1 MSLRLR
7 RIAVDGFRK
16 FREPMAIEGLTDGLN
31 IIIEPNETGKS
42 TLLEAL
48 RAAFFVRHG
57 TKNQLAQSFAPYG
70 EAVGP
75 EIQVSFEADGAP
87 WTVTKRFLR
96 GATIEVTG
104 PQGKAQ
110 GEEAEARLH
119 ALLGSVRD
127 TSQKGD
133 AGTYGALGLLW
144 VAQTDALAVTA
155 PGQIVRDTVR
165 STLEAEVGSIMGGPA
180 YKRVR
185 TRIDEQFARY
195 WSPTGQKRERQNEMR
210 ERVESAETAA
220 REAADRLAG
229 LEKTFA
235 ELEAARAR
243 LNVVQR
249 EIADDT
255 DVQTRKDLVASLEV
269 ARAAAQIL
277 ATRRAE
283 HEAISAKG
291 RGLEDLSERH
301 RTATEARDKASLALE
316 QARAK
321 RTDLAERLA
330 TSKQRLVDVHEA
342 LENARTARHDAR
354 SALSGGE
361 DRLRAARRKT
371 GVAAA
376 RKRHAELVELERLQI
391 EAKTLAATLIPTKT
405 IELLETNERAIA
417 EARAAQSSG
426 ATRIALTGDVAGILI
441 DGEPAGPGERTL
453 TGRTHF
459 RLGDVELVVIP
470 PAGAASAEEAL
481 SSALKKQQSALA
493 DLALADLAAARA
505 RNDTARDA
513 ASELRTIAARIEA
526 TTPADENVGL
536 AAGAGALKLFIVELA
551 DETEA
556 DEGFPDIAALTAALE
571 AADIAL
577 ARAEGAQDSA
587 FAALRRAEEED
598 APLATA
604 EAGDASDL
612 SNATGQIT
620 AIESRPEFPSLVD
633 DLARAREQTAEAAV
647 KLEEATRDATAHDP
661 AVITRKIETVDAR
674 SRAACEARTKLE
686 MEIARFEGT
695 IESEGGKGLAD
706 REAGAREEA
715 EAARSALQRVTEEA
729 ETLKLLRE
737 TLDEARDETS
747 AKFVGP
753 VAKRAKRHIE
763 RLLPGC
769 DLSFSEDLMLDAVV
783 RGGISEGCEDLSR
796 GTQEQLAVLTRIA
809 FADMLIEQGR
819 PVSLIL
825 DDPLVYADDA
835 RLDLMVEI
843 LSEAAKRMQVIL
855 LTCRDRAFRHVKA
868 NRLTFTPQ
876 GPLGNPSGAMVEHEV
891 AAFGVVE

>member
-31 IIIEPNETGKS
+31 IVIEPNETGKS

-75 EIQVSFEADGAP
+75 EIQVSFDADGAP

-133 AGTYGALGLLW
+133 ASTYGALGLLW
-144 VAQTDALAVTA
+144 VAQTEALAVTG

-180 YKRVR
+180 YTRVR
-185 TRIDEQFARY
+185 TKVDEQFGRY
-195 WSPTGQKRERQNEMR
+195 WSPTGQKRGRQNDAK
-210 ERVESAETAA
+210 ERVEQAETAA

-229 LEKTFA
+229 LELTFS
-235 ELEAARAR
+235 ELESARAR
-243 LNVVQR
+243 LKVVQR

-255 DVQTRKDLVASLEV
+255 DVQTRKDLVASLET

-283 HEAISAKG
+283 HEAVSAKV
-291 RGLEDLSERH
+291 RGLDDLADRH
-301 RTATEARDKASLALE
+301 RLASDERDKAEIALGK
-316 QARAK
+316 ARA
-321 RTDLAERLA
+321 RRAELSEGLTTA
-330 TSKQRLVDVHEA
+330 KQRLVDARSA
-342 LENARTARHDAR
+342 LETARTARVEAR
-354 SALSGGE
+354 SALSTGE
-361 DRLRAARRKT
+361 EQLRASRRRSAI
-371 GVAAA
+371 AAA
-376 RKRHAELVELERLQI
+376 RKRHGELVDFERLQG
-391 EAKTLAATLIPTKT
+391 EAKALAATVIPAKT
-405 IELLETNERAIA
+405 METLEANERLVA
-417 EARAAQSSG
+417 EARALRAAG
-426 ATRIALTGDVAGILI
+426 ATRIALSGDAAGISI
-441 DGEPAGPGERTL
+441 DGEPMALGERTL
-453 TGRTHF
+453 TGETRL
-459 RLGDVELVVIP
+459 RLGNAELIITP
-470 PAGAASAEEAL
+470 PAGAVSAEEAL
-481 SSALKKQQSALA
+481 ASAVAKQKSALTELGLASLA
-493 DLALADLAAARA
+493 DARA
-505 RNDTARDA
+505 RNDAARDA

-526 TTPADENVGL
+526 VTPADENIAL
-536 AAGAGALKLFIVELA
+536 AAGAEALKLCIVELVDDAEPA
-551 DETEA
+551 DIEL
-556 DEGFPDIAALTAALE
+556 PDVTLLSKYLE
-571 AADIAL
+571 AADTAL
-577 ARAEGAQDSA
+577 ARAEGAQESA
-587 FAALRRAEEED
+587 VDALRRIEEED
-598 APLATA
+598 APLATT
-604 EAGDASDL
+604 EAGAFSDL
-612 SNATGQIT
+612 ANARTQID
-620 AIESRPEFPSLVD
+620 AIEQRPEFPT
-633 DLARAREQTAEAAV
+633 LATDVTLAREQTATAAV
-647 KLEEATRDATAHDP
+647 KLDEAARDATAHDP
-661 AVITRKIETVDAR
+661 AAITRKIETIDAR
-674 SRAACEARTKLE
+674 TKATGEARTKLE
-686 MEIARFEGT
+686 MEAARLEGT

-715 EAARSALQRVTEEA
+715 EAARAALLRITEEA
-729 ETLKLLRE
+729 DTLKLLRD
-737 TLDEARDETS
+737 TLDEARDQTS

-753 VAKRAKRHIE
+753 VAKRAKRYIE

-769 DLSFSEDLMLDAVV
+769 DLSFSEDLTLEAVV
-783 RGGISEGCEDLSR
+783 RGGLSEGCGDLSR

-809 FADMLIEQGR
+809 FADMLLEQGR

-843 LSEAAKRMQVIL
+843 LSEAAERMQVIL
-855 LTCRDRAFRHVKA
+855 LTCRDRAFRHVPG
-868 NRLTFTPQ
+868 NRLS
-876 GPLGNPSGAMVEHEV
+876 LGRIATG
-891 AAFGVVE
+891 

>member
-31 IIIEPNETGKS
+31 IVIEPNETGKS

-57 TKNQLAQSFAPYG
+57 TKNQLAQSFAPHG

-110 GEEAEARLH
+110 GEEAESRLH

-144 VAQTDALAVTA
+144 VAQTEALAVTA

-185 TRIDEQFARY
+185 TRIDDQFGRY
-195 WSPTGQKRERQNEMR
+195 WSPTGQKRGRQTEAR
-210 ERVESAETAA
+210 ERVEIAETAA
-220 REAADRLAG
+220 REAADRLTG
-229 LEKTFA
+229 LERTFS
-235 ELEAARAR
+235 ELESAR
-243 LNVVQR
+243 LRLKVVQR
-249 EIADDT
+249 EIADDS
-255 DVQTRKDLVASLEV
+255 DVQSRKDLVASLEI

-283 HEAISAKG
+283 HEAVNAKV

-301 RTATEARDKASLALE
+301 RKATEDREKAELALA
-316 QARAK
+316 QART
-321 RTDLAERLA
+321 RRSDLSDGLVAA
-330 TSKQRLVDVHEA
+330 KQRLVDARSA
-342 LENARTARHDAR
+342 LESARTARLDAR
-354 SALSGGE
+354 SALSAGE
-361 DRLRAARRKT
+361 DRVRASRRRT
-371 GVAAA
+371 AVAAA
-376 RKRHAELVELERLQI
+376 RKRHVELVELERLHG
-391 EAKTLAATLIPTKT
+391 EVKTLAATLIPSKT
-405 IELLETNERAIA
+405 MEVLEANDKAVA
-417 EARAAQSSG
+417 KARALQSAG
-426 ATRIALTGDVAGILI
+426 ATRIALSGDTGAILI
-441 DGEPAGPGERTL
+441 DGEPMSPGERTL
-453 TGRTHF
+453 TGNTHI
-459 RLGDVELVVIP
+459 RLGDAELIVMP

-481 SSALKKQQSALA
+481 STALEKQQSALE
-493 DLALADLAAARA
+493 DLDIVDLAAARA
-505 RNDTARDA
+505 RNDAARDA

-536 AAGAGALKLFIVELA
+536 AAGAGALKLFIIELVDDGDGVESDL
-551 DETEA
+551 
-556 DEGFPDIAALTAALE
+556 PDITALTKAVE
-571 AADIAL
+571 AADSAL

-587 FAALRRAEEED
+587 VDALRRVEEED

-604 EAGDASDL
+604 EAGAGSDL
-612 SNATGQIT
+612 SNANAQIDT
-620 AIESRPEFPSLVD
+620 IESRPEFPTLAA
-633 DLARAREQTAEAAV
+633 DLTRARELTAEAAV

-661 AVITRKIETVDAR
+661 AAITRRIETVDAR
-674 SRAACEARTKLE
+674 SRAAGEARTKLE
-686 MEIARFEGT
+686 MEIARLEGT
-695 IESEGGKGLAD
+695 VESEGGKGLAD

-715 EAARSALQRVTEEA
+715 EAALAALQRITDEA

-769 DLSFSEDLMLDAVV
+769 DLSFSEDLALEAVI
-783 RGGISEGCEDLSR
+783 RGGISEGCGDLSR

-809 FADMLIEQGR
+809 FADMLLDQGR

-825 DDPLVYADDA
+825 DDPLVYSDDA

-843 LSEAAKRMQVIL
+843 LSEAAERMQVIL
-855 LTCRDRAFRHVKA
+855 LTCRDRAFRHVVG
-868 NRLTFTPQ
+868 NRISL
-876 GPLGNPSGAMVEHEV
+876 
-891 AAFGVVE
+891 AASPA

>member
-180 YKRVR
+180 YKRVS

-195 WSPTGQKRERQNEMR
+195 WSPTGQKRERQNEVR
-210 ERVESAETAA
+210 ERVENAETAA
-220 REAADRLAG
+220 RDAADRLAG

-243 LNVVQR
+243 LKVVQR

-283 HEAISAKG
+283 HEAVSAKAK
-291 RGLEDLSERH
+291 GLEDLSERH
-301 RTATEARDKASLALE
+301 RSATEARDKASLALE

-321 RTDLAERLA
+321 RTDVGEGLA
-330 TSKQRLVDVHEA
+330 TAKQRLVDARSA
-342 LENARTARHDAR
+342 LENARAARQDAR
-354 SALSGGE
+354 SALSVGE
-361 DRLRAARRKT
+361 DRVQAARRKT

-376 RKRHAELVELERLQI
+376 RKRHVELVELERLQS
-391 EAKTLAATLIPTKT
+391 EARNLAATLIPAKT

-417 EARAAQSSG
+417 EARASQSAG
-426 ATRIALTGDVAGILI
+426 ATRIALTGDTAGILI

-453 TGRTHF
+453 AGRTHF
-459 RLGDVELVVIP
+459 NLGGAELVVMP
-470 PAGAASAEEAL
+470 AAGAASAEEAL
-481 SSALKKQQSALA
+481 SSSLKKQQSALA
-493 DLALADLAAARA
+493 DLDVADLAAARA
-505 RNDTARDA
+505 RNDAARDA

-526 TTPADENVGL
+526 TTPADENLGL
-536 AAGAGALKLFIVELA
+536 AAGAAALKLFIVELA
-551 DETEA
+551 DEAETG
-556 DEGFPDIAALTAALE
+556 EGDLPDIAVLTTALE
-571 AADIAL
+571 AADTAL

-587 FAALRRAEEED
+587 LAALRRAEEED

-604 EAGDASDL
+604 EAGAASDL
-612 SNATGQIT
+612 ANATGQIT
-620 AIESRPEFPSLVD
+620 AIESRPEFLSLAE
-633 DLARAREQTAEAAV
+633 DLARAREQTATAAV
-647 KLEEATRDATAHDP
+647 KLEEATRDATAHD
-661 AVITRKIETVDAR
+661 ASAIARKIETVDAR
-674 SRAACEARTKLE
+674 SRAAGEARTKLE

-706 REAGAREEA
+706 REASAREEA
-715 EAARSALQRVTEEA
+715 EAARAAVQRVTEEA

-769 DLSFSEDLMLDAVV
+769 DLTFSEDLMLDAVV
-783 RGGISEGCEDLSR
+783 RGGISEGCGDLSR

-843 LSEAAKRMQVIL
+843 LSEAAERMQVIL
-855 LTCRDRAFRHVKA
+855 LTCRDRAFRHVPA
-868 NRLTFTPQ
+868 SRLSLTSIKQ
-876 GPLGNPSGAMVEHEV
+876 
-891 AAFGVVE
+891 

>member
-16 FREPMAIEGLTDGLN
+16 FREPMVIEGLTDGLN
-31 IIIEPNETGKS
+31 IVIEPNETGKS

-75 EIQVSFEADGAP
+75 EIQVSFETDGAP

-96 GATIEVTG
+96 GAAIEVTG

-144 VAQTDALAVTA
+144 VAQTDAISVTA
-155 PGQIVRDTVR
+155 PGQIVRDTVM
-165 STLEAEVGSIMGGPA
+165 STLETEVGSIMGGPA

-185 TRIDEQFARY
+185 TRIDEQFGRY
-195 WSPTGQKRERQNEMR
+195 WSPTRQKRGRQNDAR
-210 ERVESAETAA
+210 ERADVAETAA

-229 LEKTFA
+229 LERTFSD
-235 ELEAARAR
+235 LEAARAR
-243 LNVVQR
+243 LKVVQR

-255 DVQTRKDLVASLEV
+255 DVQTRKDLVALLEV

-283 HEAISAKG
+283 HEAVSAKV

-301 RTATEARDKASLALE
+301 RKATEDRDKADLALG
-316 QARAK
+316 QARAQ
-321 RTDLAERLA
+321 RAELSDGLAA
-330 TSKQRLVDVHEA
+330 AKQRLA
-342 LENARTARHDAR
+342 DAR
-354 SALSGGE
+354 SALESARASRQEARLALSAGQ
-361 DRLRAARRKT
+361 DRVRASRRRAA
-371 GVAAA
+371 VAAA
-376 RKRHAELVELERLQI
+376 RKRHSELVELERRHG
-391 EAKTLAATLIPTKT
+391 EAKTLAATLIPSKT
-405 IELLETNERAIA
+405 MDLLEANERAVA
-417 EARAAQSSG
+417 EARALRSAG
-426 ATRIALTGDVAGILI
+426 ATSIMLSGETSGISI
-441 DGEPAGPGERTL
+441 DGEPASPCERTL
-453 TGRTHF
+453 TGMTIV
-459 RLGDVELVVIP
+459 RLGDAELVITP

-481 SSALKKQQSALA
+481 LSALKKQQSTLEELDVV
-493 DLALADLAAARA
+493 DLAGARA
-505 RNDTARDA
+505 RNDDARDA

-536 AAGAGALKLFIVELA
+536 AAGADALKLFIFELV
-551 DETEA
+551 DEAGAVEA
-556 DEGFPDIAALTAALE
+556 DLPDITALTNALDV
-571 AADIAL
+571 ADSVL
-577 ARAEGAQDSA
+577 AKAEGAQDSA
-587 FAALRRAEEED
+587 VDAFRRIEQDD

-604 EAGDASDL
+604 EAGAASDL
-612 SNATGQIT
+612 ANAKAQID
-620 AIESRPEFPSLVD
+620 AVEGRSEFPTLAA
-633 DLARAREQTAEAAV
+633 DLTRVREQTAEAAV

-661 AVITRKIETVDAR
+661 AAITRKIETVDAR
-674 SRAACEARTKLE
+674 SRAASDARTKLE
-686 MEIARFEGT
+686 MDIARFEGT
-695 IESEGGKGLAD
+695 VESEGGKGLAD

-715 EAARSALQRVTEEA
+715 EAARAALQRITEEA

-769 DLSFSEDLMLDAVV
+769 DLSFSEDLTLEAVI
-783 RGGISEGCEDLSR
+783 RGGVSEGCGDLSR

-809 FADMLIEQGR
+809 FADMLLEQGR

-825 DDPLVYADDA
+825 DDPLVYSDDA

-843 LSEAAKRMQVIL
+843 LSEAAERMQVIL
-855 LTCRDRAFRHVKA
+855 LTCRDRAFRHVPG
-868 NRLTFTPQ
+868 NRLS
-876 GPLGNPSGAMVEHEV
+876 LSSVV
-891 AAFGVVE
+891 AKAG

>member
-16 FREPMAIEGLTDGLN
+16 FREPMVIEGLTDGLN
-31 IIIEPNETGKS
+31 IVIEPNETGKS

-48 RAAFFVRHG
+48 RAALFVRHG

-96 GATIEVTG
+96 GAAIEVTG

-185 TRIDEQFARY
+185 TRIDEQFGRY
-195 WSPTGQKRERQNEMR
+195 WSPTRQKRGRQNDAR
-210 ERVESAETAA
+210 ERVDVAEAAA

-229 LEKTFA
+229 LERTFSD
-235 ELEAARAR
+235 LEATRAR
-243 LNVVQR
+243 LKVVQR

-283 HEAISAKG
+283 HEAVSAKV
-291 RGLEDLSERH
+291 RGLEDLLERH
-301 RTATEARDKASLALE
+301 HKATEDRDKADLALG
-316 QARAK
+316 QARAQ
-321 RTDLAERLA
+321 RAELGDGLAA
-330 TSKQRLVDVHEA
+330 AKQRLA
-342 LENARTARHDAR
+342 DAR
-354 SALSGGE
+354 SALEIARASRQE
-361 DRLRAARRKT
+361 ARLAHSAGQERVRASRRRAA
-371 GVAAA
+371 VATA
-376 RKRHAELVELERLQI
+376 RKRHSELVELERLHG
-391 EAKTLAATLIPTKT
+391 EAKTLAATLIPSKT
-405 IELLETNERAIA
+405 MDVLEANERAVA
-417 EARAAQSSG
+417 EARARRSAG
-426 ATRIALTGDVAGILI
+426 ATSIMLSGETSGISI
-441 DGEPAGPGERTL
+441 NGEPASPCERTL
-453 TGRTHF
+453 TGMTIV
-459 RLGDVELVVIP
+459 RLGDAKLVITP

-481 SSALKKQQSALA
+481 SSALKKQQSTLEELDVV
-493 DLALADLAAARA
+493 DLAGARA
-505 RNDTARDA
+505 RNDAARDA

-536 AAGAGALKLFIVELA
+536 AAGADSLKLFIFELV
-551 DETEA
+551 DEVGAVEA
-556 DEGFPDIAALTAALE
+556 DLPDVAALTNALE
-571 AADIAL
+571 VADSAL
-577 ARAEGAQDSA
+577 AKAEGAQDSA
-587 FAALRRAEEED
+587 VEALRRIEQDD

-604 EAGDASDL
+604 EAGAASDL
-612 SNATGQIT
+612 ANAKAQID
-620 AIESRPEFPSLVD
+620 AVGGRSEFPTLAA
-633 DLARAREQTAEAAV
+633 DLTRVRKQTADAAV

-661 AVITRKIETVDAR
+661 AAITRKIETVDAR
-674 SRAACEARTKLE
+674 SRAASDARTKLE
-686 MEIARFEGT
+686 MDIARFEGT
-695 IESEGGKGLAD
+695 VESEGGKGLAD
-706 REAGAREEA
+706 RDAGAREEA
-715 EAARSALQRVTEEA
+715 EAARAALQRITEEA
-729 ETLKLLRE
+729 ETLKLLCE

-769 DLSFSEDLMLDAVV
+769 ELSFSEDLNLEAVI
-783 RGGISEGCEDLSR
+783 RGGISEGCGDLSR

-809 FADMLIEQGR
+809 FADMLLEQGR

-825 DDPLVYADDA
+825 DDPLVYSDDA

-843 LSEAAKRMQVIL
+843 LSETAERMQVIL
-855 LTCRDRAFRHVKA
+855 LTCRDRAFRHVAA
-868 NRLTFTPQ
+868 NRV
-876 GPLGNPSGAMVEHEV
+876 SIAR
-891 AAFGVVE
+891 

>member
-1 MSLRLR
+1 
-7 RIAVDGFRK
+7 
-16 FREPMAIEGLTDGLN
+16 
-31 IIIEPNETGKS
+31 
-42 TLLEAL
+42 
-48 RAAFFVRHG
+48 
-57 TKNQLAQSFAPYG
+57 
-70 EAVGP
+70 
-75 EIQVSFEADGAP
+75 
-87 WTVTKRFLR
+87 
-96 GATIEVTG
+96 
-104 PQGKAQ
+104 
-110 GEEAEARLH
+110 
-119 ALLGSVRD
+119 
-127 TSQKGD
+127 
-133 AGTYGALGLLW
+133 
-144 VAQTDALAVTA
+144 
-155 PGQIVRDTVR
+155 
-165 STLEAEVGSIMGGPA
+165 
-180 YKRVR
+180 
-185 TRIDEQFARY
+185 
-195 WSPTGQKRERQNEMR
+195 MR

-577 ARAEGAQDSA
+577 ARTEGAQDSA

>member
-42 TLLEAL
+42 TILEAL

-87 WTVTKRFLR
+87 WKVTKRFLR

-119 ALLGSVRD
+119 TLLGSVRD
-127 TSQKGD
+127 TSRGGGD
-133 AGTYGALGLLW
+133 AETHGALGLLW
-144 VAQTDALAVTA
+144 VAQTDALSVTA

-185 TRIDEQFARY
+185 SRIDEQFGRY
-195 WSPTGQKRERQNEMR
+195 WSPTGQRRERQNEAR
-210 ERVESAETAA
+210 ERLETADTAA
-220 REAADRLAG
+220 RDAADRLAG

-235 ELEAARAR
+235 ELETARGR
-243 LNVVQR
+243 LKVVQR

-255 DVQTRKDLVASLEV
+255 DVQTRKDLVASLEI

-301 RTATEARDKASLALE
+301 RTAVEVRDRVILTLK
-316 QARAK
+316 QARVR
-321 RTDLAERLA
+321 RTELSKGLA
-330 TSKQRLVDVHEA
+330 TAKQRLVDARDA
-342 LENARTARHDAR
+342 LESARAARQEARTALGVA
-354 SALSGGE
+354 E
-361 DRLRAARRKT
+361 ERLRAVRRKS

-376 RKRHAELVELERLQI
+376 RNRHTELIELERLQG
-391 EAKTLAATLIPTKT
+391 EAKLLAATLIPAKT
-405 IELLETNERAIA
+405 MELLETNERVLA
-417 EARAAQSSG
+417 EARAAQSAG
-426 ATRIALTGDVAGILI
+426 ATRVVLTGETAGILL
-441 DGEPAGPGERTL
+441 DGEPVTPGELTL
-453 TGRTHF
+453 TGNSYF
-459 RLGDVELVVIP
+459 RFGEAELVVMP

-481 SSALKKQQSALA
+481 SSALTKQRSALA
-493 DLALADLAAARA
+493 ELGVADLTAARS
-505 RNDTARDA
+505 RNDAARDA

-526 TTPADENVGL
+526 ATPADENIGL
-536 AAGAGALKLFIVELA
+536 AAGADALKLFIVELA
-551 DETEA
+551 DDGEPV
-556 DEGFPDIAALTAALE
+556 EGDLPDIAVLTKALE
-571 AADIAL
+571 AADTAL

-587 FAALRRAEEED
+587 LTALRRAEEED
-598 APLATA
+598 APLAAA
-604 EAGDASDL
+604 EAGAASDL
-612 SNATGQIT
+612 ANAAGQIT
-620 AIESRPEFPSLVD
+620 AIESRPEFPGLTAA
-633 DLARAREQTAEAAV
+633 LARAREQIAEAAV
-647 KLEEATRDATAHDP
+647 KLEEATRDATAHDSS
-661 AVITRKIETVDAR
+661 AITRKIETVDAR
-674 SRAACEARTKLE
+674 GRAAGEARTKLE
-686 MEIARFEGT
+686 MEIARLEGT

-715 EAARSALQRVTEEA
+715 EAARAALHRITEEA

-753 VAKRAKRHIE
+753 VAKRAKGHIE

-783 RGGISEGCEDLSR
+783 RGGISEGCGDLSR

-809 FADMLIEQGR
+809 FADMLLDQGR

-843 LSEAAKRMQVIL
+843 LSEAAERMQVIL
-855 LTCRDRAFRHVKA
+855 LTCRDRAFRHVTA
-868 NRLTFTPQ
+868 NRV
-876 GPLGNPSGAMVEHEV
+876 SIAR
-891 AAFGVVE
+891 